1 MSLLLPLGEI
11 KQSGFVSIQ
20 RAIMSNLPQSKPQ
33 NVAKY
38 APIYILCICLRQMW
52 DETWESPISISTC
65 CHVGQMTGDRSSQN
79 FDSSRFMRASAKTIN
94 SRDHKLSESPILAAF
109 GCFHFITW
117 QIVHCLRS
125 ATAIKQRNPIN
136 DRFQLISI
144 AFNCFAEQLKALID
158 NIFKK
163 LALSTV
169 VPKCVN

>member
-65 CHVGQMTGDRSSQN
+65 CHVGQMTGDRSSQD

-94 SRDHKLSESPILAAF
+94 SRDHKLLESPILVAF

-125 ATAIKQRNPIN
+125 ATVAVLLPLNKGIQLMTGFNW
-136 DRFQLISI
+136 FQLR
-144 AFNCFAEQLKALID
+144 LIVLL
-158 NIFKK
+158 N
-163 LALSTV
+163 SSRH
-169 VPKCVN
+169 

>member
-20 RAIMSNLPQSKPQ
+20 RAIMSNLPQSEPQ

-38 APIYILCICLRQMW
+38 ARIYILCICLRQMW

-65 CHVGQMTGDRSSQN
+65 CHVGQMTGDRSSQD

-94 SRDHKLSESPILAAF
+94 SRDHKLSESPILVAC

-125 ATAIKQRNPIN
+125 ATAIKQRNPTN
-136 DRFQLISI
+136 GRFQLISI

-158 NIFKK
+158 NIFKR

-169 VPKCVN
+169 VPKCLN